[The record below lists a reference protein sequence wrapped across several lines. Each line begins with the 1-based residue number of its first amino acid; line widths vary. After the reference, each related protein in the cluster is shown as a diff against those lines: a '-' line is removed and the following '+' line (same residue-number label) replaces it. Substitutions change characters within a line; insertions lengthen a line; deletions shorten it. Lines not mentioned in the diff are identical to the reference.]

1 MGRPMWITHILRRGC
16 EVPMSLTTT
25 LQETTMVLTKLANDV
40 DTWIRHGVEPPLPEA
55 LVLAAE
61 RITTAMKV
69 SRPTAPIKQMPISQL
84 VIYLAVPGEEITA
97 KDLWNRLAQRGWNTT
112 SQAISVALHRAVV
125 RGLFERPRRGVYR
138 LAVTQDQSELAKPA
152 LLAEEPSAVR
162 QKIERSHVHAL
173 AKARETSPP

>member
-1 MGRPMWITHILRRGC
+1 MVVVRPMWITHILRRGC
-16 EVPMSLTTT
+16 EVPVSLTTT
-25 LQETTMVLTKLANDV
+25 LQDTTTVLTKLANDV
-40 DTWIRHGVEPPLPEA
+40 DTWIRHGIEPPLPEA

-69 SRPTAPIKQMPISQL
+69 CRPTAPIKQMPISQL

-112 SQAISVALHRAVV
+112 NQAISVALHRAAV

-138 LAVTQDQSELAKPA
+138 LAENQPELAKPE
-152 LLAEEPSAVR
+152 LPAEEPSAAR
-162 QKIERSHVHAL
+162 KEIERSHAHEL
-173 AKARETSPP
+173 AKVVETSPP